1 MPAES
6 TTVMTKRSKRIA
18 IAIVGATAFSLAG
31 CREEQ
36 VDAAAFPNLQS
47 CLNESLRGG
56 MFTAEDCET
65 SFAQAETLHVESAPR
80 YDSLAVCEE
89 QHGEGA
95 CGTEATATQAGSGS
109 IFMPLLAGYLI
120 GNMLGGR
127 AGMSAAQPLYKTS
140 DGRFTNAARSSTF
153 SNNVGST
160 KLATSQFVR
169 PAATVGTTPMSRAT
183 AASRGG
189 FGTSGG
195 GKTGFGG

>member
-1 MPAES
+1 
-6 TTVMTKRSKRIA
+6 MTKRSKRIA
-18 IAIVGATAFSLAG
+18 IAIVGAAAFTLSG

-36 VDAAAFPNLQS
+36 VDAAAFPDLQS
-47 CLNESLRGG
+47 CMSKASNGG
-56 MFTAEDCET
+56 LFTAEACET

-95 CGTEATATQAGSGS
+95 CGNEAAATQGGSGS

-120 GNMLGGR
+120 GNMMGGR

-153 SNNVGST
+153 STNAGSA
-160 KLATSQFVR
+160 KLNTSQFVR
-169 PAATVGTTPMSRAT
+169 PAATAGKTPMSRAT

-189 FGTSGG
+189 FGTSSGARTGYGG
-195 GKTGFGG
+195 